1 MASPEKTIKQ
11 RIMERIPLLLEP
23 LKGEQGLRKIERT
36 RTLFLIE
43 PIKPS
48 LHITAG
54 PEIVLEEDN
63 RGYRCEFG
71 LFFKLMVAE
80 ARNVEDEVDRWV
92 GLIQE
97 KIEGDAQLNG
107 GNPDDT
113 LAIKTRYDGEQP
125 FGEDILKPEGGT
137 VIAYV
142 IEYRRYIG
150 EPKYNY

>member
-1 MASPEKTIKQ
+1 MPIPEQSIKQ
-11 RIMERIPLLLEP
+11 RIMERVGTILEP

-43 PIKPS
+43 PQKPG
-48 LHITAG
+48 LHIVAG

-71 LFFKLMVAE
+71 LFLKLMVSE
-80 ARNVEDEVDRWV
+80 ARNVEDEVDRYV
-92 GLIQE
+92 ARIQE
-97 KIEGDAQLNG
+97 KIEADAQLNG
-107 GNPDDT
+107 GDATDV
-113 LAIKTRYDGEQP
+113 LAIKATYDGEQP

-142 IEYRRYIG
+142 IEYRRYIA
-150 EPKYNY
+150 EPNYNY

>member
-11 RIMERIPLLLEP
+11 RIMERIPTLLES

-43 PIKPS
+43 SIKPA

-54 PEIVLEEDN
+54 PEIVLDEDN

-107 GNPDDT
+107 GDPADT
-113 LAIKTRYDGEQP
+113 LAIKTHYDGEQP

-142 IEYRRYIG
+142 IEYRRFIA

>member
-11 RIMERIPLLLEP
+11 RIMERIPVLLEP
-23 LKGEQGLRKIERT
+23 LKGEQGLRKIERA

-43 PIKPS
+43 PIKPA
-48 LHITAG
+48 LHFVAG

-80 ARNVEDEVDRWV
+80 ARNLEDEVDRWC

-97 KIEGDAQLNG
+97 KLENDAQLNG
-107 GNPDDT
+107 GNPNDT

-142 IEYRRYIG
+142 IEYRRYIA